1 MAIYTEGIMADGAC
15 ILKDGAKMTISDV
28 LAELNES
35 AGNVTCDACGNWME
49 PDEPNVGI
57 ECNLHPECAGNDS
70 LAP

>member
-35 AGNVTCDACGNWME
+35 AGNVTEAKALGRRRGVKIWSQENCLFDN
-49 PDEPNVGI
+49 
-57 ECNLHPECAGNDS
+57 HR
-70 LAP
+70 